1 MKKIKTLIISII
13 ILILIIGIVLLI
25 INKKNKNEGNKI
37 YSNNVEVV
45 SETSEDNRSDITTTS
60 YYTIQKCI
68 SQYFEVLNKNN
79 TAYYTVNEKGENV
92 KSVGDDYIKGR
103 IYDLLSENYIN
114 KNNITKNNVYS
125 YVDNV
130 TENVSFN
137 IIDAKLIENNKN
149 NQYIVYGF
157 MTQTLKNKFIAN
169 KYYIINIDEKNNVFS
184 VEPILKK
191 YNNINEISNIEDVEI
206 TKNNNN
212 KIPSIKI
219 NSEVQ
224 CKNYLTTFK
233 RMMLSNPEV
242 AYEYLDNEYKQKRFV
257 NANEFKAYVNNNI
270 NELEGLN
277 VSEYLVNVYDDYT
290 EFVCKD
296 KSGIIYTF
304 DAETPLKYTVKLDT
318 YTIISDKY
326 KSEYDSAET
335 QKKVQMNIDK
345 WVQML
350 NNRDYSS
357 AYNLLDET
365 FRNNTFGSQ
374 EKFEKY
380 MKENYSLQYLITYNE
395 YKEENDISI
404 MSITLKDI
412 LGKNET
418 TKDLKIIM
426 QLNNNYD
433 FVMSFE
439 I

>member
-1 MKKIKTLIISII
+1 MKKIKILIISII
-13 ILILIIGIVLLI
+13 ILILIIGVILMVF
-25 INKKNKNEGNKI
+25 NNKNNNINENFA
-37 YSNNVEVV
+37 NNVEVV
-45 SETSEDNRSDITTTS
+45 SEKSEDNRSDITTTN
-60 YYTIQKCI
+60 YYIIQKCI
-68 SQYFEVLNKNN
+68 SQYLGIINKNN
-79 TAYYTVNEKGENV
+79 PAYYRVNDNGENV
-92 KSVGDDYIKGR
+92 KFVNEDYIKGR

-125 YVDNV
+125 YVENI
-130 TENVSFN
+130 TENVNFCML
-137 IIDAKLIENNKN
+137 DAKVIKN
-149 NQYIVYGF
+149 DNINQYIIYGF
-157 MTQTLKNKFIAN
+157 IESAENEFITN
-169 KYYIINIDEKNNVFS
+169 KYYIINLDENNNIFS
-184 VEPILKK
+184 VEPISKK
-191 YNNINEISNIEDVEI
+191 YDNLNDISVDNVKIEKNE
-206 TKNNNN
+206 NN
-212 KIPSIKI
+212 KIPTVKI
-219 NSEVQ
+219 NSETQ
-224 CKNYLTTFK
+224 CKNYLTEFK
-233 RMMLSNPEV
+233 RMMLSNQEV
-242 AYEYLDNEYKQKRFV
+242 AYEYLDKDYREKRFG
-257 NANEFKAYVNNNI
+257 NLNQFKNYINNNKD
-270 NELEGLN
+270 ELKSLS

-296 KSGIIYTF
+296 KSGIIYIF

-326 KSEYDSAET
+326 KSEYDSAEM

-380 MKENYSLQYLITYNE
+380 MKENYSLQYSITYNE

-433 FVMSFE
+433 FTMSFE

>member
-1 MKKIKTLIISII
+1 MKKIKILIISII
-13 ILILIIGIVLLI
+13 ILILIIGVILMVF
-25 INKKNKNEGNKI
+25 NNKNNNINENFA
-37 YSNNVEVV
+37 NNVEVV
-45 SETSEDNRSDITTTS
+45 SEKSEDNRSDITTTN
-60 YYTIQKCI
+60 YYIIQKCI
-68 SQYFEVLNKNN
+68 SQYLGIINKNN
-79 TAYYTVNEKGENV
+79 PAYYRVNDNGENV
-92 KSVGDDYIKGR
+92 KFVNEDYIKGR

-125 YVDNV
+125 YVENI
-130 TENVSFN
+130 TENVNFCML
-137 IIDAKLIENNKN
+137 DAKVIKN
-149 NQYIVYGF
+149 DNINQYIIYGF
-157 MTQTLKNKFIAN
+157 IESAENEFITN
-169 KYYIINIDEKNNVFS
+169 KYYIINLDENNNIFS
-184 VEPILKK
+184 VEPISKK
-191 YNNINEISNIEDVEI
+191 YDNLNDISVDNVKIEKNE
-206 TKNNNN
+206 NN
-212 KIPSIKI
+212 KIPTVKI
-219 NSEVQ
+219 NSETQ
-224 CKNYLTTFK
+224 CKNYLTEFK
-233 RMMLSNPEV
+233 RMMLSNQEV
-242 AYEYLDNEYKQKRFV
+242 AYEYLDKDYREKRFG
-257 NANEFKAYVNNNI
+257 NLNQFKNYI
-270 NELEGLN
+270 NKNKDELKSLSI
-277 VSEYLVNVYDDYT
+277 SEYLVNVYDDYT

-296 KSGIIYTF
+296 KSGIIYIF

-380 MKENYSLQYLITYNE
+380 MNENYSLQYSITYNE

>member
-1 MKKIKTLIISII
+1 MIF
-13 ILILIIGIVLLI
+13 
-25 INKKNKNEGNKI
+25 NNKNNNINENFA
-37 YSNNVEVV
+37 NNVEVV
-45 SETSEDNRSDITTTS
+45 SEKSEDNRSDITTTN
-60 YYTIQKCI
+60 YYIIQKCI
-68 SQYFEVLNKNN
+68 SQYLGIINKNN
-79 TAYYTVNEKGENV
+79 PAYYRLNDNGENV
-92 KSVGDDYIKGR
+92 KFVNEDYIKGR

-125 YVDNV
+125 YVENI
-130 TENVSFN
+130 TENVNFCML
-137 IIDAKLIENNKN
+137 DAKVIKN
-149 NQYIVYGF
+149 DNINQYIIYGF
-157 MTQTLKNKFIAN
+157 IESAENEFITN
-169 KYYIINIDEKNNVFS
+169 KYYIINLDENNNIFS
-184 VEPILKK
+184 VEPISKK
-191 YNNINEISNIEDVEI
+191 YDNLNDISVDNVKIEKNE
-206 TKNNNN
+206 NN
-212 KIPSIKI
+212 KIPTVKI
-219 NSEVQ
+219 NSETQ
-224 CKNYLTTFK
+224 CKNYLTEFK
-233 RMMLSNPEV
+233 RMMLSNQEV
-242 AYEYLDNEYKQKRFV
+242 AYEYLDKDYREKRFG
-257 NANEFKAYVNNNI
+257 NLNQFKNYI
-270 NELEGLN
+270 NKNKDELKSLS

-296 KSGIIYTF
+296 KSGIIYIF

-380 MKENYSLQYLITYNE
+380 MNENYSLQYSITYNE

>member
-1 MKKIKTLIISII
+1 MKKIKILIISII
-13 ILILIIGIVLLI
+13 ILILIIGVILMI
-25 INKKNKNEGNKI
+25 FKNKNNNINENFA
-37 YSNNVEVV
+37 NNVEVV
-45 SETSEDNRSDITTTS
+45 SEKSEDNRSDITTTN
-60 YYTIQKCI
+60 YYIIQKCI
-68 SQYFEVLNKNN
+68 SQYLGIINKNN
-79 TAYYTVNEKGENV
+79 PAYYRVNDNGENV
-92 KSVGDDYIKGR
+92 KFVNEDYIKGR

-125 YVDNV
+125 YVENI
-130 TENVSFN
+130 TENVNFCML
-137 IIDAKLIENNKN
+137 DAKVIKN
-149 NQYIVYGF
+149 DNINQYIIYGF
-157 MTQTLKNKFIAN
+157 IESAENEFITN
-169 KYYIINIDEKNNVFS
+169 KYYIINLDENNNIFS
-184 VEPILKK
+184 VEPISKK
-191 YNNINEISNIEDVEI
+191 YDNLNDISVDNVKIEKNE
-206 TKNNNN
+206 NN
-212 KIPSIKI
+212 KIPTVKI
-219 NSEVQ
+219 NSETQ
-224 CKNYLTTFK
+224 CKNYLTEFK
-233 RMMLSNPEV
+233 RMMLSNQEV
-242 AYEYLDNEYKQKRFV
+242 AYEYLDKDYREKRFG
-257 NANEFKAYVNNNI
+257 NLNQFKNYI
-270 NELEGLN
+270 NKNKDELKSLS

-296 KSGIIYTF
+296 KSGIIYIF

-326 KSEYDSAET
+326 KSEYDSAEI

-380 MKENYSLQYLITYNE
+380 MNENYSLQYSITYNE

>member
-1 MKKIKTLIISII
+1 MKKIKILIISII
-13 ILILIIGIVLLI
+13 ILILIIGVILMVF
-25 INKKNKNEGNKI
+25 KNKNNNINENFA
-37 YSNNVEVV
+37 NNVEVV
-45 SETSEDNRSDITTTS
+45 SEKSEDNRSDITTTN
-60 YYTIQKCI
+60 YYIIQKCI
-68 SQYFEVLNKNN
+68 SQYLGIINKNN
-79 TAYYTVNEKGENV
+79 PAYYRVNDNGENV
-92 KSVGDDYIKGR
+92 KFVNEDYIKGR

-125 YVDNV
+125 YVENI
-130 TENVSFN
+130 TENVNFCML
-137 IIDAKLIENNKN
+137 DAKVIKN
-149 NQYIVYGF
+149 DNINQYIIYGF
-157 MTQTLKNKFIAN
+157 IESAENEFITN
-169 KYYIINIDEKNNVFS
+169 KYYIINLDENNNIFS
-184 VEPILKK
+184 VEPISKK
-191 YNNINEISNIEDVEI
+191 YDNLNDISVDNVKIEKNE
-206 TKNNNN
+206 NN
-212 KIPSIKI
+212 KIPTVKI
-219 NSEVQ
+219 NSETQ
-224 CKNYLTTFK
+224 CKNYLTEFK
-233 RMMLSNPEV
+233 RMMLSNQEV
-242 AYEYLDNEYKQKRFV
+242 AYEYLDKDYREKRFG
-257 NANEFKAYVNNNI
+257 NLNQFKNYINNNKD
-270 NELEGLN
+270 ELKSLS

-296 KSGIIYTF
+296 KSGIIYIF

-380 MKENYSLQYLITYNE
+380 MKENYSLQYSITYNE

-412 LGKNET
+412 LGKNEI

-433 FVMSFE
+433 FAMSFE

>member
-1 MKKIKTLIISII
+1 MKKIKILIISII
-13 ILILIIGIVLLI
+13 ILILIIGVILMVF
-25 INKKNKNEGNKI
+25 NNKNNNINENFA
-37 YSNNVEVV
+37 NNVEVV
-45 SETSEDNRSDITTTS
+45 SEKSEDNRSDITTTN
-60 YYTIQKCI
+60 YYIIQKCI
-68 SQYFEVLNKNN
+68 SQYLGIINKNN
-79 TAYYTVNEKGENV
+79 PAYYRVNDNGENV
-92 KSVGDDYIKGR
+92 KFVNEDYIKGR

-125 YVDNV
+125 YVENI
-130 TENVSFN
+130 TENVNFCML
-137 IIDAKLIENNKN
+137 DAKVIKN
-149 NQYIVYGF
+149 DNINQYIIYGF
-157 MTQTLKNKFIAN
+157 IESAENEFITN
-169 KYYIINIDEKNNVFS
+169 KYYIINLDENNNIFS
-184 VEPILKK
+184 VEPISKK
-191 YNNINEISNIEDVEI
+191 YDNLNDISVDNVKIEKNE
-206 TKNNNN
+206 NN
-212 KIPSIKI
+212 KIPTVKI
-219 NSEVQ
+219 NSETQ
-224 CKNYLTTFK
+224 CKNYLTDFK
-233 RMMLSNPEV
+233 RMMLSNQEV
-242 AYEYLDNEYKQKRFV
+242 AYEYLDKDYREKRFG
-257 NANEFKAYVNNNI
+257 NLNQFKNYI
-270 NELEGLN
+270 NKNKDELKSLS

-296 KSGIIYTF
+296 KSGIIYIF

-380 MKENYSLQYLITYNE
+380 MNENYSLQYSITYNE

>member
-1 MKKIKTLIISII
+1 M
-13 ILILIIGIVLLI
+13 VF
-25 INKKNKNEGNKI
+25 NNKNNNINENFA
-37 YSNNVEVV
+37 NNVEVV
-45 SETSEDNRSDITTTS
+45 SEKSEDNRSDITTTN
-60 YYTIQKCI
+60 YYIIQKCI
-68 SQYFEVLNKNN
+68 SQYLGIINKNN
-79 TAYYTVNEKGENV
+79 PAYYRVNDNGENV
-92 KSVGDDYIKGR
+92 KFVNEDYIKGR

-125 YVDNV
+125 YVENI
-130 TENVSFN
+130 TENVNFCML
-137 IIDAKLIENNKN
+137 DAKVIKN
-149 NQYIVYGF
+149 DNINQYIIYGF
-157 MTQTLKNKFIAN
+157 IESAENEFITN
-169 KYYIINIDEKNNVFS
+169 KYYIINLDENNNIFS
-184 VEPILKK
+184 VEPISKK
-191 YNNINEISNIEDVEI
+191 YDNLNDISVDNVKIEKNE
-206 TKNNNN
+206 NN
-212 KIPSIKI
+212 KIPTVKI
-219 NSEVQ
+219 NSETQ
-224 CKNYLTTFK
+224 CKNYLTEFK
-233 RMMLSNPEV
+233 RMMLSNQEV
-242 AYEYLDNEYKQKRFV
+242 AYEYLDKDYREKRFG
-257 NANEFKAYVNNNI
+257 NLNQFKNYI
-270 NELEGLN
+270 NKNKDELKSLS

-296 KSGIIYTF
+296 KSGIIYIF

-380 MKENYSLQYLITYNE
+380 MNENYSLQYSITYNE

>member
-1 MKKIKTLIISII
+1 MKKIKILIISII
-13 ILILIIGIVLLI
+13 ILILIIGVILMI
-25 INKKNKNEGNKI
+25 FNNKNNNINENFA
-37 YSNNVEVV
+37 NNVEVV
-45 SETSEDNRSDITTTS
+45 SEKSEDNRSDITTTN
-60 YYTIQKCI
+60 YYIIQKCI
-68 SQYFEVLNKNN
+68 SQYLGIINKNN
-79 TAYYTVNEKGENV
+79 PAYYRVNDNGENV
-92 KSVGDDYIKGR
+92 KFVNEDYIKGR

-125 YVDNV
+125 YVENI
-130 TENVSFN
+130 TENVNFCML
-137 IIDAKLIENNKN
+137 DAKVIKN
-149 NQYIVYGF
+149 DNINQYIIYGF
-157 MTQTLKNKFIAN
+157 IESAENEFITN
-169 KYYIINIDEKNNVFS
+169 KYYIINLDENNNIFS
-184 VEPILKK
+184 VEPISKK
-191 YNNINEISNIEDVEI
+191 YDNLNDISVDNVKIEKNE
-206 TKNNNN
+206 NN
-212 KIPSIKI
+212 KIPTVKI
-219 NSEVQ
+219 NSETQ
-224 CKNYLTTFK
+224 CKNYLTEFK
-233 RMMLSNPEV
+233 RMMLSNQEV
-242 AYEYLDNEYKQKRFV
+242 AYEYLDKDYREKRFG
-257 NANEFKAYVNNNI
+257 NLNQFKNYI
-270 NELEGLN
+270 NKNKDELKSLS

-296 KSGIIYTF
+296 KSGIIYVF

-380 MKENYSLQYLITYNE
+380 MNENYSLQYSITYNE

>member
-1 MKKIKTLIISII
+1 MKKIKILIISII
-13 ILILIIGIVLLI
+13 ILILIIGVILMVF
-25 INKKNKNEGNKI
+25 NNKNNNINENFA
-37 YSNNVEVV
+37 NNVEVV
-45 SETSEDNRSDITTTS
+45 SEKSEDNRSDITTTN
-60 YYTIQKCI
+60 YYIIQKCI
-68 SQYFEVLNKNN
+68 SQYLGIINKNN
-79 TAYYTVNEKGENV
+79 PAYYRVNDNGENV
-92 KSVGDDYIKGR
+92 KFVNEDYIKGR

-125 YVDNV
+125 YVENI
-130 TENVSFN
+130 TENVNFCML
-137 IIDAKLIENNKN
+137 DAKVIKN
-149 NQYIVYGF
+149 DNINQYIIYGF
-157 MTQTLKNKFIAN
+157 IESAENEFITN
-169 KYYIINIDEKNNVFS
+169 KYYIINLDENNNIFS
-184 VEPILKK
+184 VEPISKK
-191 YNNINEISNIEDVEI
+191 YDNLNDISVDNVKIEKNE
-206 TKNNNN
+206 NN
-212 KIPSIKI
+212 KIPTVKI
-219 NSEVQ
+219 NSETQ
-224 CKNYLTTFK
+224 CKNYLTEFK
-233 RMMLSNPEV
+233 RMMLSNQEV
-242 AYEYLDNEYKQKRFV
+242 AYEYLDKDYREKRFG
-257 NANEFKAYVNNNI
+257 NLNQFKNYI
-270 NELEGLN
+270 NKNKDELKSLS
-277 VSEYLVNVYDDYT
+277 VSEYLVNVYDNYT

-296 KSGIIYTF
+296 KSGIIYIF

-380 MKENYSLQYLITYNE
+380 MNENYSLQYSITYNE

>member
-1 MKKIKTLIISII
+1 MKKIKILIISII
-13 ILILIIGIVLLI
+13 ILILIIGVILMVF
-25 INKKNKNEGNKI
+25 NNKNNNINENFA
-37 YSNNVEVV
+37 NNVEVV
-45 SETSEDNRSDITTTS
+45 SEKSEDNRSDITTTN
-60 YYTIQKCI
+60 YYIIQKCI
-68 SQYFEVLNKNN
+68 SQYLGIINKNN
-79 TAYYTVNEKGENV
+79 PAYYRVNDNGENV
-92 KSVGDDYIKGR
+92 KFVNEDYIKGR

-125 YVDNV
+125 YVENI
-130 TENVSFN
+130 TENVNFCML
-137 IIDAKLIENNKN
+137 DAKVIKN
-149 NQYIVYGF
+149 DNINQYIIYGF
-157 MTQTLKNKFIAN
+157 IESAENEFITN
-169 KYYIINIDEKNNVFS
+169 KYYIINLDENNNIFS
-184 VEPILKK
+184 VEPISKK
-191 YNNINEISNIEDVEI
+191 YDNLNDISVDNVKIEKNE
-206 TKNNNN
+206 NN
-212 KIPSIKI
+212 KIPTVKI
-219 NSEVQ
+219 NSETQ
-224 CKNYLTTFK
+224 CKNYLTEFK
-233 RMMLSNPEV
+233 RMMLSNQEV
-242 AYEYLDNEYKQKRFV
+242 AYEYLDKDYREKRFG
-257 NANEFKAYVNNNI
+257 NLNQFKNYI
-270 NELEGLN
+270 NKNKDELKSLS

-296 KSGIIYTF
+296 KSGIIYIF

-380 MKENYSLQYLITYNE
+380 MNENYSLQYSITYNE

>member
-1 MKKIKTLIISII
+1 MKKIKILIISII
-13 ILILIIGIVLLI
+13 ILILIIGVILMVF
-25 INKKNKNEGNKI
+25 NNKNNNINENFA
-37 YSNNVEVV
+37 NNVEVV
-45 SETSEDNRSDITTTS
+45 SEKSEDNRSDITTTN
-60 YYTIQKCI
+60 YYIIQKCI
-68 SQYFEVLNKNN
+68 SQYLGIINKNN
-79 TAYYTVNEKGENV
+79 PAYYRVNDNGENV
-92 KSVGDDYIKGR
+92 KFVKEDYIKGR

-125 YVDNV
+125 YVENI
-130 TENVSFN
+130 TENVNFCML
-137 IIDAKLIENNKN
+137 DAKVIKN
-149 NQYIVYGF
+149 DNINQYIIYGF
-157 MTQTLKNKFIAN
+157 IESAENEFITN
-169 KYYIINIDEKNNVFS
+169 KYYIINLDENNNIFS
-184 VEPILKK
+184 VEPISKK
-191 YNNINEISNIEDVEI
+191 YDNLNDISVDNVKIEKNE
-206 TKNNNN
+206 NN
-212 KIPSIKI
+212 KIPTVKI
-219 NSEVQ
+219 NSETQ
-224 CKNYLTTFK
+224 CKNYLTEFK
-233 RMMLSNPEV
+233 RMMLSNQEV
-242 AYEYLDNEYKQKRFV
+242 AYEYLDKDYREKRFG
-257 NANEFKAYVNNNI
+257 NLNQFKNYI
-270 NELEGLN
+270 NKNKDELKSLS

-380 MKENYSLQYLITYNE
+380 MKENYSLQYSITYNE

-418 TKDLKIIM
+418 TRDLKIIM

>member
-1 MKKIKTLIISII
+1 MKKIKILIISII
-13 ILILIIGIVLLI
+13 ILILIIGVILMVF
-25 INKKNKNEGNKI
+25 NNKNNNINENFA
-37 YSNNVEVV
+37 NNVEVV
-45 SETSEDNRSDITTTS
+45 SEKSEDNRSDITTTN
-60 YYTIQKCI
+60 YYIIQKCI
-68 SQYFEVLNKNN
+68 SQYLGIINKNN
-79 TAYYTVNEKGENV
+79 PAYYRVNDNGENV
-92 KSVGDDYIKGR
+92 KFVNEDYIKGR

-125 YVDNV
+125 YVENI
-130 TENVSFN
+130 TENVNFCML
-137 IIDAKLIENNKN
+137 DAKVIKN
-149 NQYIVYGF
+149 DNINQYIIYGF
-157 MTQTLKNKFIAN
+157 IESAENEFITN
-169 KYYIINIDEKNNVFS
+169 KYYIINLDENNNIFS
-184 VEPILKK
+184 VEPISKK
-191 YNNINEISNIEDVEI
+191 YDNLNDISVDNVKIEKNE
-206 TKNNNN
+206 NN
-212 KIPSIKI
+212 KIPTVKI
-219 NSEVQ
+219 NSETQ
-224 CKNYLTTFK
+224 CKNYLTEFK
-233 RMMLSNPEV
+233 RMMLSNQEV
-242 AYEYLDNEYKQKRFV
+242 AYEYLDKDYREKRFG
-257 NANEFKAYVNNNI
+257 NLNQFKNYI
-270 NELEGLN
+270 NKNKDELKSLS

-296 KSGIIYTF
+296 KSGIIYIF

-365 FRNNTFGSQ
+365 YRNNTFGSQ

-380 MKENYSLQYLITYNE
+380 MNENYSLQYSITYNE

>member
-1 MKKIKTLIISII
+1 MKKIKILIISII
-13 ILILIIGIVLLI
+13 ILILIIGVILMVF
-25 INKKNKNEGNKI
+25 NNKNNNINENFA
-37 YSNNVEVV
+37 NNVEVV
-45 SETSEDNRSDITTTS
+45 SEKSEDNRSDITTTN
-60 YYTIQKCI
+60 YYIIQKCI
-68 SQYFEVLNKNN
+68 SQYLGIINKNN
-79 TAYYTVNEKGENV
+79 PAYYRVNDNGENV
-92 KSVGDDYIKGR
+92 KFVNEDYIRGR

-125 YVDNV
+125 YVENI
-130 TENVSFN
+130 TENVNFCML
-137 IIDAKLIENNKN
+137 DAKVIKN
-149 NQYIVYGF
+149 DNINQYIIYGF
-157 MTQTLKNKFIAN
+157 IESAENEFITN
-169 KYYIINIDEKNNVFS
+169 KYYIINLDENNNIFS
-184 VEPILKK
+184 VEPISKK
-191 YNNINEISNIEDVEI
+191 YDNLNDISVDNVKIEKNE
-206 TKNNNN
+206 NN
-212 KIPSIKI
+212 KIPTVKI
-219 NSEVQ
+219 NSETQ
-224 CKNYLTTFK
+224 CKNYLTEFK
-233 RMMLSNPEV
+233 RMMLSNQEV
-242 AYEYLDNEYKQKRFV
+242 AYEYLDKDYREKRFG
-257 NANEFKAYVNNNI
+257 NLNQFKNYI
-270 NELEGLN
+270 NKNKDELKSLS

-296 KSGIIYTF
+296 KSGIIYIF

-380 MKENYSLQYLITYNE
+380 MNENYSLQYSITYNE

-426 QLNNNYD
+426 QLNNKYD

>member
-1 MKKIKTLIISII
+1 MKKIK
-13 ILILIIGIVLLI
+13 ILIIGVILMI
-25 INKKNKNEGNKI
+25 FNNKNNNINENFA
-37 YSNNVEVV
+37 NNVEVV
-45 SETSEDNRSDITTTS
+45 SEKSEDNRSDITTTN
-60 YYTIQKCI
+60 YYIIQKCI
-68 SQYFEVLNKNN
+68 SQYLGIINKNN
-79 TAYYTVNEKGENV
+79 PAYYRVNDNGENV
-92 KSVGDDYIKGR
+92 KFVNEDYIKGR

-125 YVDNV
+125 YVENI
-130 TENVSFN
+130 TENVNFCML
-137 IIDAKLIENNKN
+137 DAKVIKN
-149 NQYIVYGF
+149 DNINQYIIYGF
-157 MTQTLKNKFIAN
+157 IESAENEFITN
-169 KYYIINIDEKNNVFS
+169 KYYIINLDENNNIFS
-184 VEPILKK
+184 VEPISKK
-191 YNNINEISNIEDVEI
+191 YDNLNDISVDNVKIEKNE
-206 TKNNNN
+206 NN
-212 KIPSIKI
+212 KIPTVKI
-219 NSEVQ
+219 NSETQ
-224 CKNYLTTFK
+224 CKNYLTEFK
-233 RMMLSNPEV
+233 RMMLSNQEV
-242 AYEYLDNEYKQKRFV
+242 AYEYLDKDYREKRFG
-257 NANEFKAYVNNNI
+257 NLNQFKNYI
-270 NELEGLN
+270 NKNKDELKSLS

-296 KSGIIYTF
+296 KSGIIYIF

-380 MKENYSLQYLITYNE
+380 MNENYSLQYSITYNE

>member
-1 MKKIKTLIISII
+1 MKKIKILIISII
-13 ILILIIGIVLLI
+13 ILILIIGVILMVF
-25 INKKNKNEGNKI
+25 NNKNNNINENFA
-37 YSNNVEVV
+37 NNVEVV
-45 SETSEDNRSDITTTS
+45 SEKSEDNRSDITTTN
-60 YYTIQKCI
+60 YYIIQKCI
-68 SQYFEVLNKNN
+68 SQYLGIINKNN
-79 TAYYTVNEKGENV
+79 PAYYRVNDNGENV
-92 KSVGDDYIKGR
+92 KFVNEDYIKGR

-125 YVDNV
+125 YVENI
-130 TENVSFN
+130 TENVNFCML
-137 IIDAKLIENNKN
+137 DAKVIKN
-149 NQYIVYGF
+149 DNINQYIIYGF
-157 MTQTLKNKFIAN
+157 IESAENEFITN
-169 KYYIINIDEKNNVFS
+169 KYYIINLDENNNIFS
-184 VEPILKK
+184 VEPISKK
-191 YNNINEISNIEDVEI
+191 YDNLNDISVDNVKIEKNE
-206 TKNNNN
+206 NN
-212 KIPSIKI
+212 KIPTVKI
-219 NSEVQ
+219 NSETQ
-224 CKNYLTTFK
+224 CKNYLTEFK
-233 RMMLSNPEV
+233 RMMLSNQEV
-242 AYEYLDNEYKQKRFV
+242 AYEYLDKDYREKRFG
-257 NANEFKAYVNNNI
+257 NLNQFKNYI
-270 NELEGLN
+270 NKNKDELKSLS

-296 KSGIIYTF
+296 KSGIIYIF

-380 MKENYSLQYLITYNE
+380 MNENYSLQYSITYNE

-418 TKDLKIIM
+418 TKDLKIII

>member
-1 MKKIKTLIISII
+1 MKKIKILIISII
-13 ILILIIGIVLLI
+13 ILILIIGVILMVF
-25 INKKNKNEGNKI
+25 NNKNNNINENFA
-37 YSNNVEVV
+37 NNVEVV
-45 SETSEDNRSDITTTS
+45 SEKSEDNRSDITTTN
-60 YYTIQKCI
+60 YYIIQKCI
-68 SQYFEVLNKNN
+68 SQYLGIINKNN
-79 TAYYTVNEKGENV
+79 PAYYRVNDNGENV
-92 KSVGDDYIKGR
+92 KFVNEDYIKGR

-125 YVDNV
+125 YVENI
-130 TENVSFN
+130 TEYVNFCML
-137 IIDAKLIENNKN
+137 DAKVIKN
-149 NQYIVYGF
+149 DNINQYIIYGF
-157 MTQTLKNKFIAN
+157 IESAENEFITN
-169 KYYIINIDEKNNVFS
+169 KYYIINLDENNNIFS
-184 VEPILKK
+184 VEPISKK
-191 YNNINEISNIEDVEI
+191 YDNLNDISVDNVKIEKNE
-206 TKNNNN
+206 NN
-212 KIPSIKI
+212 KIPTVKI
-219 NSEVQ
+219 NSETQ
-224 CKNYLTTFK
+224 CKNYLTEFK
-233 RMMLSNPEV
+233 RMMLSNQEV
-242 AYEYLDNEYKQKRFV
+242 AYEYLDKDYREKRFG
-257 NANEFKAYVNNNI
+257 NLNQFKNYINNNKD
-270 NELEGLN
+270 ELKSLS

-296 KSGIIYTF
+296 KSGIIYIF

-326 KSEYDSAET
+326 KSEYDSAEM

-380 MKENYSLQYLITYNE
+380 MKENYSLQYSITYNE

-412 LGKNET
+412 LGKNEI

-433 FVMSFE
+433 FTMSFE

>member
-1 MKKIKTLIISII
+1 MKKIKILIISII
-13 ILILIIGIVLLI
+13 ILILIIGVILMI
-25 INKKNKNEGNKI
+25 FNNKNNNINENFA
-37 YSNNVEVV
+37 NNVEVV
-45 SETSEDNRSDITTTS
+45 SEKSEDNRSDITTTN
-60 YYTIQKCI
+60 YYIIQKCI
-68 SQYFEVLNKNN
+68 SQYLGIINKNN
-79 TAYYTVNEKGENV
+79 PAYYRVNDNGENV
-92 KSVGDDYIKGR
+92 KFVNEDYIKGR

-125 YVDNV
+125 YVENI
-130 TENVSFN
+130 TENVNFCML
-137 IIDAKLIENNKN
+137 DAKVIKN
-149 NQYIVYGF
+149 DNINQYIIYGF
-157 MTQTLKNKFIAN
+157 IESAENEFITN
-169 KYYIINIDEKNNVFS
+169 KYYIINLDENNNIFS
-184 VEPILKK
+184 VEPISKK
-191 YNNINEISNIEDVEI
+191 YNNLNDISVDNVKIEKNE
-206 TKNNNN
+206 NN
-212 KIPSIKI
+212 KIPTVKI
-219 NSEVQ
+219 NSETQ
-224 CKNYLTTFK
+224 CKNYLTEFK
-233 RMMLSNPEV
+233 RMMLSNQEV
-242 AYEYLDNEYKQKRFV
+242 AYEYLDKDYREKRFG
-257 NANEFKAYVNNNI
+257 NLNQFKNYI
-270 NELEGLN
+270 NKNKDELKSLS

-296 KSGIIYTF
+296 KSGIIYIF

-380 MKENYSLQYLITYNE
+380 MNENYSLQYSITYNE

>member
-1 MKKIKTLIISII
+1 MKKIKILIISII
-13 ILILIIGIVLLI
+13 ILILIIGVILMI
-25 INKKNKNEGNKI
+25 FNNKNNNINENFA
-37 YSNNVEVV
+37 NNVEVV
-45 SETSEDNRSDITTTS
+45 SEKSEDNRSDITTTN
-60 YYTIQKCI
+60 YYIIQKCI
-68 SQYFEVLNKNN
+68 SQYLGIINKNN
-79 TAYYTVNEKGENV
+79 PAYYRVNDNGENV
-92 KSVGDDYIKGR
+92 KFVNEDYIKGR

-125 YVDNV
+125 YVENI
-130 TENVSFN
+130 TENVNFCML
-137 IIDAKLIENNKN
+137 DAKVIKN
-149 NQYIVYGF
+149 DNINQYIIYGF
-157 MTQTLKNKFIAN
+157 IESAENEFITN
-169 KYYIINIDEKNNVFS
+169 KYYIINLDENNNIFS
-184 VEPILKK
+184 VEPISKK
-191 YNNINEISNIEDVEI
+191 YDNLNDISVDNVKIEKNE
-206 TKNNNN
+206 NN
-212 KIPSIKI
+212 KIPTVKI
-219 NSEVQ
+219 NSETQ
-224 CKNYLTTFK
+224 CKNYLTEFK
-233 RMMLSNPEV
+233 RMMLSNQEV
-242 AYEYLDNEYKQKRFV
+242 AYEYLDKDYREKRFG
-257 NANEFKAYVNNNI
+257 NLNQFKNYI
-270 NELEGLN
+270 NKNKDELKSLS

-296 KSGIIYTF
+296 KSGIIYIF

-357 AYNLLDET
+357 AYNLL
-365 FRNNTFGSQ
+365 
-374 EKFEKY
+374 EKY
-380 MKENYSLQYLITYNE
+380 MNENYSLQYSITYNE

>member
-1 MKKIKTLIISII
+1 MKKIKILIISII
-13 ILILIIGIVLLI
+13 ILILIIGVILMVF
-25 INKKNKNEGNKI
+25 KNKNNNINENFA
-37 YSNNVEVV
+37 NNVEVV
-45 SETSEDNRSDITTTS
+45 SEKSEDNRSDITTTN
-60 YYTIQKCI
+60 YYIIQKCI
-68 SQYFEVLNKNN
+68 SQYLGIINKNN
-79 TAYYTVNEKGENV
+79 PAYYRVNDNGENV
-92 KSVGDDYIKGR
+92 KFVNEDYIKGR

-125 YVDNV
+125 YVENI
-130 TENVSFN
+130 TENVNFCML
-137 IIDAKLIENNKN
+137 DAKVIKN
-149 NQYIVYGF
+149 DNINQYIIYGF
-157 MTQTLKNKFIAN
+157 IESAENEFITN
-169 KYYIINIDEKNNVFS
+169 KYYIINLDENNNIFS
-184 VEPILKK
+184 VEPISKK
-191 YNNINEISNIEDVEI
+191 YDNLNDISVDNVKIEKNE
-206 TKNNNN
+206 NN
-212 KIPSIKI
+212 KIPTVKI
-219 NSEVQ
+219 NSETQ
-224 CKNYLTTFK
+224 CKNYLTEFK
-233 RMMLSNPEV
+233 RMMLSNQEV
-242 AYEYLDNEYKQKRFV
+242 AYEYLDKDYREKRFG
-257 NANEFKAYVNNNI
+257 NLNQFKNYI
-270 NELEGLN
+270 NKNKDELKSLS

-296 KSGIIYTF
+296 KSGIIYIF

-380 MKENYSLQYLITYNE
+380 MNENYSLQYSITYNE

>member
-1 MKKIKTLIISII
+1 MKKIKILIISII
-13 ILILIIGIVLLI
+13 ILILIIGVILMI
-25 INKKNKNEGNKI
+25 FNNKNNNINENFA
-37 YSNNVEVV
+37 NNVEVV
-45 SETSEDNRSDITTTS
+45 SEKSEDNRSDITTTN
-60 YYTIQKCI
+60 YYIIQKFI
-68 SQYFEVLNKNN
+68 SQYLGIINKNN
-79 TAYYTVNEKGENV
+79 PAYYRVNDNGENV
-92 KSVGDDYIKGR
+92 KFVNEDYIKGR

-125 YVDNV
+125 YVENI
-130 TENVSFN
+130 TENVNFCML
-137 IIDAKLIENNKN
+137 DAKVIKN
-149 NQYIVYGF
+149 DNINQYIIYGF
-157 MTQTLKNKFIAN
+157 IESAENEFITN
-169 KYYIINIDEKNNVFS
+169 KYYIINLDENNNIFS
-184 VEPILKK
+184 VEPISKK
-191 YNNINEISNIEDVEI
+191 YDNLNDISVDNVKIEKNE
-206 TKNNNN
+206 NN
-212 KIPSIKI
+212 KIPTVKI
-219 NSEVQ
+219 NSETQ
-224 CKNYLTTFK
+224 CKNYLTEFK
-233 RMMLSNPEV
+233 RMMLSNQEV
-242 AYEYLDNEYKQKRFV
+242 AYEYLDKDYREKRFG
-257 NANEFKAYVNNNI
+257 NLNQFKNYI
-270 NELEGLN
+270 NKNKDELKSLS

-296 KSGIIYTF
+296 KSGIIYIF

-380 MKENYSLQYLITYNE
+380 MNENYSLQYSITYNE

>member
-1 MKKIKTLIISII
+1 MKKIKILIISII
-13 ILILIIGIVLLI
+13 ILILIIGVILMVF
-25 INKKNKNEGNKI
+25 NNKNNNINENFA
-37 YSNNVEVV
+37 NNVEVV
-45 SETSEDNRSDITTTS
+45 SEKSEDNRSDITTTN
-60 YYTIQKCI
+60 YYIIQKCI
-68 SQYFEVLNKNN
+68 SQYLGIINKNN
-79 TAYYTVNEKGENV
+79 PAYYRVNDNGENV
-92 KSVGDDYIKGR
+92 KFVNEDYIRGR

-125 YVDNV
+125 YVENI
-130 TENVSFN
+130 TENVNFCML
-137 IIDAKLIENNKN
+137 DAKVIKN
-149 NQYIVYGF
+149 DNINQYIIYGF
-157 MTQTLKNKFIAN
+157 IESAENEFITN
-169 KYYIINIDEKNNVFS
+169 KYYIINLDENNNIFS
-184 VEPILKK
+184 VEPISKK
-191 YNNINEISNIEDVEI
+191 YDNLNDISVDNVKIEKNE
-206 TKNNNN
+206 NN
-212 KIPSIKI
+212 KIPTVKI
-219 NSEVQ
+219 NSETQ
-224 CKNYLTTFK
+224 CKNYLTEFK
-233 RMMLSNPEV
+233 RMMLSNQEV
-242 AYEYLDNEYKQKRFV
+242 AYEYLDKDYREKRFG
-257 NANEFKAYVNNNI
+257 NLNQFKNYI
-270 NELEGLN
+270 NKNKDELKSLS

-296 KSGIIYTF
+296 KSGIIYIF

-380 MKENYSLQYLITYNE
+380 MNENYSLQYSITYNE

>member
-1 MKKIKTLIISII
+1 MKKIKILIISII
-13 ILILIIGIVLLI
+13 ILILIIGVILMVF
-25 INKKNKNEGNKI
+25 KNKNNNINENFA
-37 YSNNVEVV
+37 NNVEVV
-45 SETSEDNRSDITTTS
+45 SEKSEDNRSDITTTN
-60 YYTIQKCI
+60 YYIIQKCI
-68 SQYFEVLNKNN
+68 SQYLGIINKNN
-79 TAYYTVNEKGENV
+79 PAYYRVNDNGENV
-92 KSVGDDYIKGR
+92 KFVNEDYIKGR

-125 YVDNV
+125 YVENI
-130 TENVSFN
+130 TENVNFCML
-137 IIDAKLIENNKN
+137 DAKVIKN
-149 NQYIVYGF
+149 DNINQYIIYGF
-157 MTQTLKNKFIAN
+157 IESAENEFITN
-169 KYYIINIDEKNNVFS
+169 KYYIINLDENNNIFS
-184 VEPILKK
+184 VEPISKK
-191 YNNINEISNIEDVEI
+191 YDNLNDISVDNVKIEKNE
-206 TKNNNN
+206 NN
-212 KIPSIKI
+212 KIPTVKI
-219 NSEVQ
+219 NSETQ
-224 CKNYLTTFK
+224 CKNYLTEFK
-233 RMMLSNPEV
+233 RMMLSNQEV
-242 AYEYLDNEYKQKRFV
+242 AYEYLDKDYREKRFG
-257 NANEFKAYVNNNI
+257 NLNQFKNYINNNKD
-270 NELEGLN
+270 ELKSLS

-296 KSGIIYTF
+296 KSGIIYIF

-380 MKENYSLQYLITYNE
+380 MKENYSLQYSITYNE
-395 YKEENDISI
+395 YKEENDISR

-412 LGKNET
+412 LGKNEI

-433 FVMSFE
+433 FAMSFE

>member
-1 MKKIKTLIISII
+1 MKKIKILIISII
-13 ILILIIGIVLLI
+13 ILILIIGVILMI
-25 INKKNKNEGNKI
+25 FKNKNNNINENFA
-37 YSNNVEVV
+37 NNVEVV
-45 SETSEDNRSDITTTS
+45 SEKSEDNRSDITTTN
-60 YYTIQKCI
+60 YYIIQKCI
-68 SQYFEVLNKNN
+68 SQYLGIINKNN
-79 TAYYTVNEKGENV
+79 PAYYRVNDNGENV
-92 KSVGDDYIKGR
+92 KFVNEDYIKGR

-125 YVDNV
+125 YVENI
-130 TENVSFN
+130 TENVNFCML
-137 IIDAKLIENNKN
+137 DAKVIKN
-149 NQYIVYGF
+149 DNINQYIIYGF
-157 MTQTLKNKFIAN
+157 IESAENEFITN
-169 KYYIINIDEKNNVFS
+169 KYYIINLDENNNIFS
-184 VEPILKK
+184 VEPISKK
-191 YNNINEISNIEDVEI
+191 YDNLNDISVDNVKIEKNE
-206 TKNNNN
+206 NN
-212 KIPSIKI
+212 KIPTVKI
-219 NSEVQ
+219 NSETQ
-224 CKNYLTTFK
+224 CKNYLTEFK
-233 RMMLSNPEV
+233 RMMLSNQEV
-242 AYEYLDNEYKQKRFV
+242 AYEYLDKDYREKRFG
-257 NANEFKAYVNNNI
+257 NLNQFKNYI
-270 NELEGLN
+270 NKNKDELKSLS

-296 KSGIIYTF
+296 KSGIIYIF

-380 MKENYSLQYLITYNE
+380 MNENYSLQYSITYNE

>member
-1 MKKIKTLIISII
+1 MKKIKILIISII
-13 ILILIIGIVLLI
+13 ILILIIGVILMVF
-25 INKKNKNEGNKI
+25 NNKNNNINENFA
-37 YSNNVEVV
+37 NNVEVV
-45 SETSEDNRSDITTTS
+45 SEKSEDNRSDITTTN
-60 YYTIQKCI
+60 YYIIQKCI
-68 SQYFEVLNKNN
+68 SQYLGIINKNN
-79 TAYYTVNEKGENV
+79 PAYYRVNDNGENV
-92 KSVGDDYIKGR
+92 KFVNEDYIKGR

-125 YVDNV
+125 YVENI
-130 TENVSFN
+130 TENVNFCML
-137 IIDAKLIENNKN
+137 DAKVIKN
-149 NQYIVYGF
+149 DNINQYIIYGF
-157 MTQTLKNKFIAN
+157 IESAENEFITN
-169 KYYIINIDEKNNVFS
+169 KYYIINLDENNNIFS
-184 VEPILKK
+184 VEPISKK
-191 YNNINEISNIEDVEI
+191 YDNLNDISVDNVKIEKNE
-206 TKNNNN
+206 NN
-212 KIPSIKI
+212 KIPTVKI
-219 NSEVQ
+219 NSETQ
-224 CKNYLTTFK
+224 CKNYLTEFK
-233 RMMLSNPEV
+233 RMMLSNQEV
-242 AYEYLDNEYKQKRFV
+242 AYEYLDKDYREKRFG
-257 NANEFKAYVNNNI
+257 NLNQFKNYINNNKD
-270 NELEGLN
+270 ELKSLS

-296 KSGIIYTF
+296 KSGIIYIF

-326 KSEYDSAET
+326 KSEYDSAEM

-380 MKENYSLQYLITYNE
+380 MKENYSLQYSITYNE

-412 LGKNET
+412 LGKNEI

-433 FVMSFE
+433 FTMSFE

>member
-1 MKKIKTLIISII
+1 MKKIKILIISII
-13 ILILIIGIVLLI
+13 ILILIIGVILMI
-25 INKKNKNEGNKI
+25 FNNKNNNINENFA
-37 YSNNVEVV
+37 NNVEVV
-45 SETSEDNRSDITTTS
+45 SEKSEDNRSDITTTN
-60 YYTIQKCI
+60 YYIIQKCI
-68 SQYFEVLNKNN
+68 SQYLGIINKNN
-79 TAYYTVNEKGENV
+79 PAYYRVNDNGENV
-92 KSVGDDYIKGR
+92 KFVNEDYIKGR

-125 YVDNV
+125 YVENI
-130 TENVSFN
+130 TENVNFCML
-137 IIDAKLIENNKN
+137 DAKVIKN
-149 NQYIVYGF
+149 DNINQYIIYGF
-157 MTQTLKNKFIAN
+157 IESAENEFITN
-169 KYYIINIDEKNNVFS
+169 KYYIINLDENNNIFS
-184 VEPILKK
+184 VEPISKK
-191 YNNINEISNIEDVEI
+191 YDNLNDISVDNVKIEKNE
-206 TKNNNN
+206 NN
-212 KIPSIKI
+212 KIPTVKI
-219 NSEVQ
+219 NSETQ
-224 CKNYLTTFK
+224 CKNYLTEFK
-233 RMMLSNPEV
+233 RMMLSNQEV
-242 AYEYLDNEYKQKRFV
+242 AYEYLDKDYREKRFG
-257 NANEFKAYVNNNI
+257 NLNQFKNYI
-270 NELEGLN
+270 NKNKDELKSLS

-296 KSGIIYTF
+296 KSGIIYIF

-380 MKENYSLQYLITYNE
+380 MNENYSLQYSITYNE

>member
-1 MKKIKTLIISII
+1 MKKIKILIISII
-13 ILILIIGIVLLI
+13 ILILIIGVILMVF
-25 INKKNKNEGNKI
+25 NNKNNNINENFA
-37 YSNNVEVV
+37 NNVEVV
-45 SETSEDNRSDITTTS
+45 SEKSEDNRSDITTTN
-60 YYTIQKCI
+60 YYIIQKCI
-68 SQYFEVLNKNN
+68 SQYLGIINKNN
-79 TAYYTVNEKGENV
+79 PAYYRVNDNGENV
-92 KSVGDDYIKGR
+92 KFVNEDYIRGR

-125 YVDNV
+125 YVENI
-130 TENVSFN
+130 TENVNFCML
-137 IIDAKLIENNKN
+137 DAKVIKN
-149 NQYIVYGF
+149 DNINQYIIYGF
-157 MTQTLKNKFIAN
+157 IESAENEFITN
-169 KYYIINIDEKNNVFS
+169 KYYIINLDENNNIFS
-184 VEPILKK
+184 VEPISKK
-191 YNNINEISNIEDVEI
+191 YDNLNDISVDNVKIEKNE
-206 TKNNNN
+206 NN
-212 KIPSIKI
+212 KIPTVKI
-219 NSEVQ
+219 NSETQ
-224 CKNYLTTFK
+224 CKNYLTEFK
-233 RMMLSNPEV
+233 RMMLSNQEV
-242 AYEYLDNEYKQKRFV
+242 AYEYLDKDYREKRFG
-257 NANEFKAYVNNNI
+257 NLNQFKNYI
-270 NELEGLN
+270 NKNKDELKSLSI
-277 VSEYLVNVYDDYT
+277 SEYLVNVYDDYT

-296 KSGIIYTF
+296 KSGIIYIF

-380 MKENYSLQYLITYNE
+380 MNENYSLQYSITYNE

>member
-1 MKKIKTLIISII
+1 M
-13 ILILIIGIVLLI
+13 VF
-25 INKKNKNEGNKI
+25 NNKNNKNNNI
-37 YSNNVEVV
+37 NENFANNVEVV
-45 SETSEDNRSDITTTS
+45 SEKSEDNRSDITTTN
-60 YYTIQKCI
+60 YYIIQKCI
-68 SQYFEVLNKNN
+68 SQYLGIINKNN
-79 TAYYTVNEKGENV
+79 PAYYRVNDNGENV
-92 KSVGDDYIKGR
+92 KFVNEDYIRGR

-125 YVDNV
+125 YVENI
-130 TENVSFN
+130 TENVNFCML
-137 IIDAKLIENNKN
+137 DAKVIKN
-149 NQYIVYGF
+149 DNINQYIIYGF
-157 MTQTLKNKFIAN
+157 IESAENEFITN
-169 KYYIINIDEKNNVFS
+169 KYYIINLDENNNIFS
-184 VEPILKK
+184 VEPISKK
-191 YNNINEISNIEDVEI
+191 YDNLNDISVDNVKIEKNE
-206 TKNNNN
+206 NN
-212 KIPSIKI
+212 KIPTVKI
-219 NSEVQ
+219 NSETQ
-224 CKNYLTTFK
+224 CKNYLTEFK
-233 RMMLSNPEV
+233 RMMLSNQEV
-242 AYEYLDNEYKQKRFV
+242 AYEYLDKDYREKRFG
-257 NANEFKAYVNNNI
+257 NLNQFKNYI
-270 NELEGLN
+270 NKNKDELKSLS

-296 KSGIIYTF
+296 KSGIIYIF

-380 MKENYSLQYLITYNE
+380 MNENYSLQYSITYNE

>member
-1 MKKIKTLIISII
+1 MIF
-13 ILILIIGIVLLI
+13 
-25 INKKNKNEGNKI
+25 NNKNNNINENFA
-37 YSNNVEVV
+37 NNVEVV
-45 SETSEDNRSDITTTS
+45 SEKSEDNRSDITTTN
-60 YYTIQKCI
+60 YYIIQKCI
-68 SQYFEVLNKNN
+68 SQYLGIINKNN
-79 TAYYTVNEKGENV
+79 PAYYRVNDNGENV
-92 KSVGDDYIKGR
+92 KFVNEDYIKGR

-125 YVDNV
+125 YVENI
-130 TENVSFN
+130 TENVNFCML
-137 IIDAKLIENNKN
+137 DAKVIKN
-149 NQYIVYGF
+149 DNINQYIIYGF
-157 MTQTLKNKFIAN
+157 IESAENEFITN
-169 KYYIINIDEKNNVFS
+169 KYYIINLDENNNIFS
-184 VEPILKK
+184 VEPISKK
-191 YNNINEISNIEDVEI
+191 YDNLNDISVDNVKIEKNE
-206 TKNNNN
+206 NN
-212 KIPSIKI
+212 KIPTVKI
-219 NSEVQ
+219 NSETQ
-224 CKNYLTTFK
+224 CKNYLTEFK
-233 RMMLSNPEV
+233 RMMLSNQEV
-242 AYEYLDNEYKQKRFV
+242 AYEYLDKDYREKRFG
-257 NANEFKAYVNNNI
+257 NLNQFKNYI
-270 NELEGLN
+270 NKNKDELKSLS

-296 KSGIIYTF
+296 KSGIIYIF

-380 MKENYSLQYLITYNE
+380 MNENYSLQYSITYNE

>member
-1 MKKIKTLIISII
+1 MKKIKILIISII
-13 ILILIIGIVLLI
+13 ILILIIGVILMVF
-25 INKKNKNEGNKI
+25 NNKNNNINENFA
-37 YSNNVEVV
+37 NNVEVV
-45 SETSEDNRSDITTTS
+45 SEKSEDNRSDITTTN
-60 YYTIQKCI
+60 YYIIQKCI
-68 SQYFEVLNKNN
+68 SQYLGIINKNN
-79 TAYYTVNEKGENV
+79 PAYYRVNDNGENV
-92 KSVGDDYIKGR
+92 KFVNEDYIKGR

-125 YVDNV
+125 YVENI
-130 TENVSFN
+130 TENVNFCML
-137 IIDAKLIENNKN
+137 DAKVIKN
-149 NQYIVYGF
+149 DNINQYIIYGF
-157 MTQTLKNKFIAN
+157 IESAENEFITN
-169 KYYIINIDEKNNVFS
+169 KYYIINLDENNNIFS
-184 VEPILKK
+184 VEPISKK
-191 YNNINEISNIEDVEI
+191 YDNLNDISVDNVKIEKNE
-206 TKNNNN
+206 NN
-212 KIPSIKI
+212 KIPTVKI
-219 NSEVQ
+219 NSETQ
-224 CKNYLTTFK
+224 CKNYLTEFK
-233 RMMLSNPEV
+233 RMMLSNQEV
-242 AYEYLDNEYKQKRFV
+242 AYEYLDKDYREKRFG
-257 NANEFKAYVNNNI
+257 NLNQFKNYI
-270 NELEGLN
+270 NKNKDELKSLS
-277 VSEYLVNVYDDYT
+277 VFEYLVNVYDDYT

-380 MKENYSLQYLITYNE
+380 MKENYSLQYSITYNE

-418 TKDLKIIM
+418 TRDLKIIM

>member
-1 MKKIKTLIISII
+1 MKKIKILIISII
-13 ILILIIGIVLLI
+13 ILILIIGVILMI
-25 INKKNKNEGNKI
+25 FKNKNNNINENFA
-37 YSNNVEVV
+37 NNVEVV
-45 SETSEDNRSDITTTS
+45 SEKSEDNRSDITTTN
-60 YYTIQKCI
+60 YYIIQKCI
-68 SQYFEVLNKNN
+68 SQYLGIINKNN
-79 TAYYTVNEKGENV
+79 PAYYRVNDNGENV
-92 KSVGDDYIKGR
+92 KFVNEDYIKGR

-125 YVDNV
+125 YVENI
-130 TENVSFN
+130 TENVNFCML
-137 IIDAKLIENNKN
+137 DAKVIKN
-149 NQYIVYGF
+149 DNINQYIIYGF
-157 MTQTLKNKFIAN
+157 IESAENEFITN
-169 KYYIINIDEKNNVFS
+169 KYYIINLDENNNIFS
-184 VEPILKK
+184 VEPISKK
-191 YNNINEISNIEDVEI
+191 YDNLNDISVDNVKIEKNE
-206 TKNNNN
+206 NN
-212 KIPSIKI
+212 KIPTVKI
-219 NSEVQ
+219 NSETQ
-224 CKNYLTTFK
+224 CKNYLTEFK
-233 RMMLSNPEV
+233 RMMLSNQEV
-242 AYEYLDNEYKQKRFV
+242 AYEYLDKDYREKRFG
-257 NANEFKAYVNNNI
+257 NLNQFKNYI
-270 NELEGLN
+270 NKNKDELKSLS

-296 KSGIIYTF
+296 KSGIIYIF

-326 KSEYDSAET
+326 KSEYDSAEI

-380 MKENYSLQYLITYNE
+380 MNENYSLQYSITYNE

-404 MSITLKDI
+404 MGITLKDI

>member
-1 MKKIKTLIISII
+1 MKKIKILIISII
-13 ILILIIGIVLLI
+13 ILILIIGVILMI
-25 INKKNKNEGNKI
+25 FKNKNNNINENFA
-37 YSNNVEVV
+37 NNVEVV
-45 SETSEDNRSDITTTS
+45 SEKSEDNRSDITTTN
-60 YYTIQKCI
+60 YYIIQKCI
-68 SQYFEVLNKNN
+68 SQYLGIINKNN
-79 TAYYTVNEKGENV
+79 PAYYRVNDNGENV
-92 KSVGDDYIKGR
+92 KFVNEDYIKGR

-125 YVDNV
+125 YVENI
-130 TENVSFN
+130 TENVNFCML
-137 IIDAKLIENNKN
+137 DAKVIKN
-149 NQYIVYGF
+149 DNINQYIIYGF
-157 MTQTLKNKFIAN
+157 IESAENEFITN
-169 KYYIINIDEKNNVFS
+169 KYYIINLDENNNIFS
-184 VEPILKK
+184 VEPISKK
-191 YNNINEISNIEDVEI
+191 YDNLNDISVDNVKIEKNE
-206 TKNNNN
+206 NN
-212 KIPSIKI
+212 KIPTVKI
-219 NSEVQ
+219 NSETQ
-224 CKNYLTTFK
+224 CKNYLTEFK
-233 RMMLSNPEV
+233 RMMLSNQEV
-242 AYEYLDNEYKQKRFV
+242 AYEYLDKDYREKRFG
-257 NANEFKAYVNNNI
+257 NLNQFKNYI
-270 NELEGLN
+270 NKNKDELKSLS

-296 KSGIIYTF
+296 KSGIIYIF

-326 KSEYDSAET
+326 RSEYDSAET

-380 MKENYSLQYLITYNE
+380 MNENYSLQYSITYNE